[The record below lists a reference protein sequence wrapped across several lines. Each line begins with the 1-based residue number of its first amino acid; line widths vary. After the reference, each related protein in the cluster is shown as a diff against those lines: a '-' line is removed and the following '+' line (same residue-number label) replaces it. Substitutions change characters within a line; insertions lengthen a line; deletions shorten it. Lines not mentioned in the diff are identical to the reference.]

1 MNRRL
6 RALFLSAILVGA
18 AALPASATIIM
29 YNCHDHPNGQ
39 IIPPSYGLR
48 IDFLLD
54 NGRYTFS
61 FDYVDG
67 SGSAG
72 VTLTHDDAL
81 GTIRI
86 FGRAYGGKDIGG
98 SWDPAARGWMDID
111 FTYTTNVTMRDNCAG
126 AAGNDLHV
134 LSESALNAGTF
145 HLDGWGGNQTFA
157 FTDKADDEGCSFNF
171 DNDWDSK
178 GNSAVANNPA
188 IWSAAGWLKPGDVN
202 GSRDWVFI
210 AEAATVPAQ
219 VCTWGHIKAMYK
231 H

>member
-1 MNRRL
+1 MSRLL
-6 RALFLSAILVGA
+6 RAGAVASLLVA
-18 AALPASATIIM
+18 AASLPAAAAVTV
-29 YNCHDHPNGQ
+29 YNCHDHPDGQ
-39 IIPPSYGLR
+39 IIPPTYGLR

-61 FDYVDG
+61 FDHVNG
-67 SGSAG
+67 TGSAA
-72 VTLTHDDAL
+72 VTLTHDDGL

-98 SWDPAARGWMDID
+98 SWDPAIRGWIDID
-111 FTYTTNVTMRDNCAG
+111 FTYTANVSVRDNCAG

-134 LSESALNAGTF
+134 TAESVLNAGTI
-145 HLDGWGGNQTFA
+145 HLDGWGGGGTYN
-157 FTDKADDEGCSFNF
+157 FTDKADDEGCTFNF

-178 GNSAVANNPA
+178 GNDDIANNPA

-210 AEAATVPAQ
+210 AEQATVPTQ
-219 VCTWGHIKAMYK
+219 ECSWGHIKAMYR